1 MKRFQCHFGHYLAY
15 RRYQFFIFQFVFF
28 FCRALSPTAY
38 KRIPSATFF
47 FDFYSCFF
55 FFLLLSFILQSNS
68 SFYHFPLPAVAKV
81 HLCFAIGLLFSSH
94 QLSALSSNP
103 HWPVTGKA
111 LFYTFSCNSSNY
123 DFYSTHGSCNISLH
137 YPTYI
142 RTA

>member
-28 FCRALSPTAY
+28 FAARSPQRPT
-38 KRIPSATFF
+38 KGSLRPLFF

-111 LFYTFSCNSSNY
+111 PFYTFSCNSSNY
-123 DFYSTHGSCNISLH
+123 DFYSTHGFCNISLH